1 MRERA
6 NRNIIIVVAA
16 VESFSPEEW
25 DFLEVQPVAAAGA
38 VEGEEGVRER
48 NRGREGRAQAWP
60 KIVLDPTRDDAKK
73 GCWIS

>member
-1 MRERA
+1 M
-6 NRNIIIVVAA
+6 
-16 VESFSPEEW
+16 
-25 DFLEVQPVAAAGA
+25 EVQPVAAAGA

>member
-1 MRERA
+1 M
-6 NRNIIIVVAA
+6 
-16 VESFSPEEW
+16 
-25 DFLEVQPVAAAGA
+25 EVQPVAAAGD
-38 VEGEEGVRER
+38 VEGQGEEGVRER